1 MRRGEE
7 RYLILDVVWSA
18 LKALGLSRKEIAAKA
33 GLPSDLGRGE
43 KLTGKQFFA
52 IWNAAAALSRD
63 PGIGFRIA
71 AMLAMPAHTPPIF
84 ALIPASLASA
94 IHARDFTDAVRRIS
108 RFRIV
113 SAPREILV
121 EEDEGTVAC
130 VVRARRPEETGEDV
144 PSVIVD
150 ADFYAMVL
158 LLRRGTCREL
168 SPESVELRRAPG
180 SEKFLERYYGC
191 PVVCGA
197 NRNALIL
204 SRVNAYYPFVD
215 YNKELSS
222 GCSRAMSLKWKA
234 RASSPRWAGLLTVF
248 FPAEGQAS
256 GKWLRKWPL
265 ASVRSSAC

>member
-1 MRRGEE
+1 M
-7 RYLILDVVWSA
+7 
-18 LKALGLSRKEIAAKA
+18 
-33 GLPSDLGRGE
+33 
-43 KLTGKQFFA
+43 
-52 IWNAAAALSRD
+52 
-63 PGIGFRIA
+63 
-71 AMLAMPAHTPPIF
+71 
-84 ALIPASLASA
+84 
-94 IHARDFTDAVRRIS
+94 
-108 RFRIV
+108 
-113 SAPREILV
+113 
-121 EEDEGTVAC
+121 TVAC

-215 YNKELSS
+215 YNKELFGLLTRHEPEVEGS
-222 GCSRAMSLKWKA
+222 GFISQVGWM
-234 RASSPRWAGLLTVF
+234 LTVF